1 MKPSP
6 VVALLGV
13 AILAAVPMGLA
24 VAWEADLQDQAWR
37 NDPRPPEHT
46 VKCANAQE
54 AWLTDPLKRV
64 NIDMSNPGAFRWSLT
79 EVHAQMAKLCK

>member
-54 AWLTDPLKRV
+54 A
-64 NIDMSNPGAFRWSLT
+64 
-79 EVHAQMAKLCK
+79 